1 MPDFSGRLGRSESWI
16 TPGSPA
22 EALTAIVAAVKRR
35 GGRTEALG
43 ETEAVLLLGSRS
55 AYRMLGMVSPV
66 KTNESGSTW
75 LPRWTPTTQFGS
87 QRTRRV
93 TSGGIWS
100 T

>member
-66 KTNESGSTW
+66 KTRPIRLHVVATLDSHDTVRIAAGRGE
-75 LPRWTPTTQFGS
+75 
-87 QRTRRV
+87 
-93 TSGGIWS
+93 
-100 T
+100 